1 MRQVKRTQIFK
12 TSAAH
17 DYTAFSKLPFFAS
30 IDLSDHK
37 TKAIFHP
44 SDDEEDLASKA
55 GVRALH
61 LDFWEFVA
69 KEAQELQW
77 GLSL

>member
-1 MRQVKRTQIFK
+1 MRQVKRTQVFK

-17 DYTAFSKLPFFAS
+17 EYTAFRRLPFFTS

-37 TKAIFHP
+37 TKALFHP
-44 SDDEEDLASKA
+44 SNDEEDLAAKD

-61 LDFWEFVA
+61 LDFWAFVA
-69 KEAQELQW
+69 KEAQTLRW
-77 GLSL
+77 GFTL

>member
-1 MRQVKRTQIFK
+1 MRQVRRTQVFK

-17 DYTAFSKLPFFAS
+17 DRYEFSRLPFFGS
-30 IDLSDHK
+30 LDLSDNNRQ
-37 TKAIFHP
+37 AMRRP
-44 SDDEEDLASKA
+44 SNDAEDIASKA

-69 KEAQELQW
+69 KEAQDIRW